1 MKGKLITEKFDSPI
15 LAKLAK
21 EHGGVSVSINGGMR
35 DGAKAWYRGNSIDL
49 SSIKDDML
57 GDVFQYYTGPYTHN
71 DEMTPDQRDNAVIF
85 NDGYAVAL
93 KPYSYHKKNGTEE
106 PHDKVSKPS
115 KYGSGIGD
123 TGDHNREP
131 SSFIDDGGKVQGQK
145 YNAYGVSDDAG
156 YANGVRNALSGNKA
170 DAEYWDKMVAD
181 CEAKADKA
189 REEGN
194 MTMYYAYVRRG
205 NEYRQLARNARG
217 SIANLRNTAKG
228 IVKNHQKHS
237 VKPMPIPENKGK
249 KKLVITQEQFRRLN
263 EADANIVVPF
273 KGNTPQQA
281 NAAYQDARNQIDY
294 AKSHAS
300 NGDVT
305 VSLQGD
311 NYDENKPSQVATL
324 DPNNPNIT
332 TQLDSSL
339 FNANPGVEVKDKEV
353 YEGKVYTKK
362 QLEEARIFNIKKNGK
377 HYTKRKLQEIFGEDD
392 YIDPEELIETLEQIG
407 DFLYVINYFGTW
419 RVSAANASHVQDE
432 IFDDIRSAGYL
443 EYSHDVDD
451 MVEPKVGS
459 DYYVVKL
466 CSLPDQ
472 EDYYVVVED

>member
-21 EHGGVSVSINGGMR
+21 EHGGVMVSINGGMR
-35 DGAKAWYRGNSIDL
+35 DGTKAWYRGNSIDL
-49 SSIKDDML
+49 SSIKDNML
-57 GDVFQYYTGPYTHN
+57 GDVFQYYTEPYTHN

-156 YANGVRNALSGNKA
+156 YANGIRNAFNNNKG
-170 DAEYWDKMVAD
+170 DASYWSKMAQ
-181 CEAKADKA
+181 EAQANAEKA
-189 REEGN
+189 RDEGD
-194 MTMYYAYVRRG
+194 MTMYYTYLRRKK
-205 NEYRQLARNARG
+205 EYENYAKDASSNM
-217 SIANLRNTAKG
+217 SDLRNRGKNL
-228 IVKNHQKHS
+228 VKNHQKHS

-263 EADANIVVPF
+263 EADANIVIPF

-362 QLEEARIFNIKKNGK
+362 QLEEARIHNIKKNGK

-392 YIDPEELIETLEQIG
+392 YIDADELIDTLERIG

-419 RVSAANASHVQDE
+419 RVSAANASHIQDE

-451 MVEPKVGS
+451 MVEPKVGG

-466 CSLPDQ
+466 CSLPNQ